1 MCVDNMKERKKK
13 SNKNGLGGKKRRKMI
28 KKKWKWKKF
37 EKCIFFLNFFMY
49 KKIKENFIVCPYFLS
64 FFF

>member
-28 KKKWKWKKF
+28 KKNGNGRSLK
-37 EKCIFFLNFFMY
+37 NA
-49 KKIKENFIVCPYFLS
+49 
-64 FFF
+64 FFFSTFSCIKK